1 MPNYLKRAKCSIFL
15 PKTRGMFG
23 NNKSK
28 DSGRGNSIIPSSTS
42 HSLNSLVQGTVVEGN
57 INCKSDIRNDGSI
70 KGSLNCG
77 AKVIIGPTV
86 SVEGDVIC
94 KSAVVEGS
102 FDGKLNAS
110 ELLNIRES
118 ANVNG
123 EIRYGKLIV
132 QPGAVL
138 VGDVRMNGTSV
149 KSNHLKS
156 AGSNSVKGQDA
167 SIPGKA
173 KLQKESANR

>member
-1 MPNYLKRAKCSIFL
+1 MLKNK
-15 PKTRGMFG
+15 
-23 NNKSK
+23 KSK
-28 DSGRGNSIIPSSTS
+28 ESARGKSIIPGSTS

-57 INCKSDIRNDGSI
+57 IHCKSDIRVDGSI
-70 KGSLNCG
+70 KGSLHCE
-77 AKVIIGPTV
+77 AKVIIGPTG
-86 SVEGDVIC
+86 SVEGDIDC
-94 KSAVVEGS
+94 KSAVVEGQ
-102 FDGKLNAS
+102 FEGKLNAS

-138 VGDVRMNGTSV
+138 IGDVRMNGAQVHIT
-149 KSNHLKS
+149 KSSQNT
-156 AGSNSVKGQDA
+156 GSNSLNKKDV

-173 KLQKESANR
+173 NLQKETANR